1 MRMNQ
6 AEWERSRAEAE
17 QLQEK
22 VEKSQGEIY
31 RLKAK
36 LENAQ
41 SEKENLQ
48 VSHFCPPPL
57 RQIRREIQF
66 LAVRLSIES
75 PPQICF
81 SPFRRKNTNGVRAA
95 CRACT
100 PSGTRPSPTWRK
112 CAKSWNGVKA
122 RWANCSCSRK
132 RLSKDTT
139 RPRTRWIDSKSVWI
153 KPWPSLAK

>member
-66 LAVRLSIES
+66 LS
-75 PPQICF
+75 PQICF
-81 SPFRRKNTNGVRAA
+81 SRFAGRIRTVSGQRVAPARRAGQGRLRRGESARRAGTVSKHA
-95 CRACT
+95 GQIAAAAGKDSARIRQGPERGGSTPRA
-100 PSGTRPSPTWRK
+100 SG
-112 CAKSWNGVKA
+112 
-122 RWANCSCSRK
+122 
-132 RLSKDTT
+132 
-139 RPRTRWIDSKSVWI
+139 
-153 KPWPSLAK
+153 

>member
-1 MRMNQ
+1 MRRALAELRMNQ

-48 VSHFCPPPL
+48 VKIVFFFLPTG
-57 RQIRREIQF
+57 IRPGFSSNDCRPGN
-66 LAVRLSIES
+66 SI
-75 PPQICF
+75 
-81 SPFRRKNTNGVRAA
+81 R
-95 CRACT
+95 
-100 PSGTRPSPTWRK
+100 
-112 CAKSWNGVKA
+112 
-122 RWANCSCSRK
+122 SR
-132 RLSKDTT
+132 TAT
-139 RPRTRWIDSKSVWI
+139 
-153 KPWPSLAK
+153 

>member
-48 VSHFCPPPL
+48 VGISSTF
-57 RQIRREIQF
+57 QI
-66 LAVRLSIES
+66 
-75 PPQICF
+75 
-81 SPFRRKNTNGVRAA
+81 
-95 CRACT
+95 
-100 PSGTRPSPTWRK
+100 
-112 CAKSWNGVKA
+112 
-122 RWANCSCSRK
+122 SRGK
-132 RLSKDTT
+132 EKKIR
-139 RPRTRWIDSKSVWI
+139 
-153 KPWPSLAK
+153 

>member
-48 VSHFCPPPL
+48 VSHFCPPPPFGKSGGKFNFWL
-57 RQIRREIQF
+57 CASANLF
-66 LAVRLSIES
+66 
-75 PPQICF
+75 F
-81 SPFRRKNTNGVRAA
+81 PFRRKNTNGVRAA

>member
-1 MRMNQ
+1 MRRALAELRMNQ

-48 VSHFCPPPL
+48 VSHFCPPPPSAN
-57 RQIRREIQF
+57 Q
-66 LAVRLSIES
+66 AGNSIS
-75 PPQICF
+75 GCAPPQICF
-81 SPFRRKNTNGVRAA
+81 SRFAGRIRTVSGQRVAAARRAGQGRLRRGESARRAGTVSKHA
-95 CRACT
+95 GQIAAAAGKDSARIRQGPERGGSTPRA
-100 PSGTRPSPTWRK
+100 SG
-112 CAKSWNGVKA
+112 
-122 RWANCSCSRK
+122 
-132 RLSKDTT
+132 
-139 RPRTRWIDSKSVWI
+139 
-153 KPWPSLAK
+153 

>member
-6 AEWERSRAEAE
+6 ADWERSRAEGE

-48 VSHFCPPPL
+48 V
-57 RQIRREIQF
+57 
-66 LAVRLSIES
+66 
-75 PPQICF
+75 
-81 SPFRRKNTNGVRAA
+81 RKLYSFNPID
-95 CRACT
+95 
-100 PSGTRPSPTWRK
+100 PSE
-112 CAKSWNGVKA
+112 N
-122 RWANCSCSRK
+122 
-132 RLSKDTT
+132 
-139 RPRTRWIDSKSVWI
+139 
-153 KPWPSLAK
+153 